1 MYKNGGDSFKKREEK
16 KRINNIIQKAIDGD
30 IGAFEKIYDLYV
42 DKIFKYIYFKVGNLA
57 DAEDLTSKVF
67 LKAFEKI
74 KHYEIRKSPFSSWL
88 FRVAHNIVVDL
99 YREKSKYPFEGQED
113 ILLNLPEGETPE
125 TSIFLKIENENLRK
139 ALWELTG
146 DQRDVIVFRRV

>member
-1 MYKNGGDSFKKREEK
+1 M
-16 KRINNIIQKAIDGD
+16 
-30 IGAFEKIYDLYV
+30 
-42 DKIFKYIYFKVGNLA
+42 
-57 DAEDLTSKVF
+57 
-67 LKAFEKI
+67 
-74 KHYEIRKSPFSSWL
+74 
-88 FRVAHNIVVDL
+88 AHNIVVDL

-146 DQRDVIVFRRV
+146 DQRDVIVLRFIEGLQAAEVAKILDKTEGAVRALQRRALVALSGHFSRSKKKIKK